1 MNFSRAIVLTLML
14 VLLVTLHFTLRPLLD
29 WRAGVDFLVI
39 GVLVIAVRVRPGMA
53 AVVGLLLGAAIDAM
67 SPEALGAGA
76 LAMTLMAF
84 GASRLKTAF
93 FADDLGLN
101 AVFVFLGK
109 VFYDVVSTLAEGRL
123 SGMTLVWQLVAW
135 TPLSAL
141 VTAAVGLV
149 VLAAVRPAAA
159 ERRFR

>member
-1 MNFSRAIVLTLML
+1 ML

-141 VTAAVGLV
+141 VTAAVGLL
-149 VLAAVRPAAA
+149 VLAAVRPAAV

>member
-1 MNFSRAIVLTLML
+1 
-14 VLLVTLHFTLRPLLD
+14 LRPLLD

-39 GVLVIAVRVRPGMA
+39 GVLLVAVRVRPGGA
-53 AVVGLLLGAAIDAM
+53 AVVGLLLGAAVDAM

-84 GASRLKTAF
+84 GASRLKAAF

-109 VFYDVVSTLAEGRL
+109 LFYDVVATIAEGRL
-123 SGMTLVWQLVAW
+123 SGTTLLWQLVAW
-135 TPLSAL
+135 TPLSA
-141 VTAAVGLV
+141 VATAAVGLV
-149 VLAAVRPAAA
+149 VFTVVRPVFA
-159 ERRFR
+159 ERRFS

>member
-1 MNFSRAIVLTLML
+1 ML

-141 VTAAVGLV
+141 VTAAVGLL
-149 VLAAVRPAAA
+149 VLAALRPAAV

>member
-141 VTAAVGLV
+141 VTAAVGLL
-149 VLAAVRPAAA
+149 VLAALRPATV

>member
-1 MNFSRAIVLTLML
+1 VNFSRAIVLTLML
-14 VLLVTLHFTLRPLLD
+14 VLLVALHFTLRPLLD

-53 AVVGLLLGAAIDAM
+53 AVVGLLLGAAIDAI

-149 VLAAVRPAAA
+149 VLAAVRPATA

>member
-1 MNFSRAIVLTLML
+1 MSRAIVLTFVLA
-14 VLLVTLHFTLRPLLD
+14 LLVALHFTLRPLLD

-39 GVLVIAVRVRPGMA
+39 GVLVIAVRVRPGIA
-53 AVVGLLLGAAIDAM
+53 AVAGLLLGAAVDAM

-76 LAMTLMAF
+76 LAMTLMAY

-109 VFYDVVSTLAEGRL
+109 VFYDTVLTLAEGRM
-123 SGMTLVWQLVAW
+123 SGMTLVWQMVAW

-141 VTAAVGLV
+141 ATAAVGLV
-149 VLAAVRPAAA
+149 VLAVVPPATS

>member
-1 MNFSRAIVLTLML
+1 ML
-14 VLLVTLHFTLRPLLD
+14 VLLVALHFTLRPLLD

-149 VLAAVRPAAA
+149 VLAAVRPATA

>member
-14 VLLVTLHFTLRPLLD
+14 VLLVALHFTLRPLLD

-53 AVVGLLLGAAIDAM
+53 AVVGLLLGAAIDAI

-149 VLAAVRPAAA
+149 VLAAVRPATA